1 MSSLACSRTLGRC
14 SVDGDIRNEDMRLK
28 DIRDDWGSIGA
39 TRGLPSGVSPMDAD
53 GLVELNGH
61 MVLIERDKHGQIREG
76 QKRVLREFSR
86 KPDCEAWY
94 VRGPKN
100 TFPEV
105 TVYRGGTVD
114 AQYDWREQSEPLQC
128 EAITILLADFTRRAG
143 RKPRDGRL
151 P

>member
-1 MSSLACSRTLGRC
+1 
-14 SVDGDIRNEDMRLK
+14 VEGDIRDGNLTLK
-28 DIRDDWGSIGA
+28 EIRDDWGSIGA
-39 TRGLPSGVSPMDAD
+39 TRGLPPKVSPMDAD

-61 MVLIERDKHGQIREG
+61 MLLFERDRYGNITDGQR
-76 QKRVLREFSR
+76 RVLREFSA

-94 VRGPKN
+94 VPGPKN
-100 TFPEV
+100 TFPKV

-114 AQYDWREQSEPLQC
+114 AEYDWSDQPEPIQV
-128 EAITILLADFTRRAG
+128 EAITLLLADFTRRAG